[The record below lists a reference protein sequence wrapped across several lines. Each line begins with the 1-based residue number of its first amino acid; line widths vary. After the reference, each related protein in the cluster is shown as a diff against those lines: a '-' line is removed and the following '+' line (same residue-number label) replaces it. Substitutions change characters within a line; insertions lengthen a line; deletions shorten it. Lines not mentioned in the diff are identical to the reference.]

1 MYKKFF
7 TAKLFLILGFA
18 LMALVVAP
26 ELMQVAPEAALE
38 VSSSMANPAAVYCGE
53 MGYIYEI
60 VRNPSGEV
68 GDCLFPDGDSCDAW
82 EFLQGKC
89 GQNYSYCALQ
99 GYDIKTVSDGKDPF
113 SQEYAVCVS
122 SRGEEVGSVTKLSGL
137 SEKSMGC
144 GAGKSIYAPPNTSEK
159 DPEDEIALQP
169 APDAASPSSFDWRN
183 ILGCDWMTSIK
194 DQGGCGSCWAFSAA
208 GAAEAAHN
216 IAADDVNLDL
226 DLSEQYLVSD
236 CYTYA
241 GYQTCCGGY
250 KDEALAYIRDSGIP
264 DEGCF
269 PYTDGTGCGCLSDG
283 TCSTSCTYDGIG
295 ECSDTTCSDRCG
307 DYSSRLVHID
317 TAGFTGSGEAAIKQ
331 GLLDYGPLAISM
343 GFGSPYGG
351 WWDGDVYRCTDDSGT
366 NHAVGV
372 VGWDDAGGY
381 WLIRNSWGTGWG
393 TGGYFKLG
401 YGECSIESWPYYA
414 TVNTSGNDVFQTPMV
429 IGAVPY
435 TNTQNVSSAT
445 TSCDDPIIN
454 TPDGYTGP
462 GYCTMWFEY
471 TAAGHGTLT
480 VDTAGSSVDTVAAIW
495 TGYRGSLNQEVAN
508 DNYGVSPQARVEL
521 FVSAGTTYFIEIV
534 GNGPGDCGNI
544 SLDVAMEDSY
554 VAYLPLIMKDF
565 TPGSW
570 VTIMSETF
578 EGAFPGVWQVSDE
591 HTGSGEYYWAAR
603 DCRSYSG
610 SYSGWAV
617 GGGADGGPL
626 VCDSDYP
633 NDSES
638 WMVYG
643 PFSLADATASDISFK
658 LWLNSESDYD
668 GVCIFASIDNNTFY
682 GDCTSGNS
690 SGWID
695 RVLDLTNVYTLG
707 DLMGQPNVW
716 VALIFY
722 SDSSVTYAEGAYV
735 DDLVLR
741 KCTTGSCPSGG
752 VTLVDSGTGQIIEFP
767 SVKTLRSE

>member
-295 ECSDTTCSDRCG
+295 VLNGGIEDRIMKFTWIEPGQKGPAVMIFTSDGEKFFGLWWYEGREDSQGGIWNGTKKSEDVGGCPHWGGGIQEQMTGELLEYGRVRLYGINFDYDSDVIRAE
-307 DYSSRLVHID
+307 SKP
-317 TAGFTGSGEAAIKQ
+317 T
-331 GLLDYGPLAISM
+331 LDKIVAMLKSEPTMQLIIEGH
-343 GFGSPYGG
+343 
-351 WWDGDVYRCTDDSGT
+351 TDSD
-366 NHAVGV
+366 
-372 VGWDDAGGY
+372 
-381 WLIRNSWGTGWG
+381 
-393 TGGYFKLG
+393 
-401 YGECSIESWPYYA
+401 
-414 TVNTSGNDVFQTPMV
+414 
-429 IGAVPY
+429 
-435 TNTQNVSSAT
+435 
-445 TSCDDPIIN
+445 
-454 TPDGYTGP
+454 
-462 GYCTMWFEY
+462 
-471 TAAGHGTLT
+471 
-480 VDTAGSSVDTVAAIW
+480 
-495 TGYRGSLNQEVAN
+495 
-508 DNYGVSPQARVEL
+508 
-521 FVSAGTTYFIEIV
+521 GTT
-534 GNGPGDCGNI
+534 
-544 SLDVAMEDSY
+544 
-554 VAYLPLIMKDF
+554 
-565 TPGSW
+565 
-570 VTIMSETF
+570 
-578 EGAFPGVWQVSDE
+578 E
-591 HTGSGEYYWAAR
+591 HNQS
-603 DCRSYSG
+603 
-610 SYSGWAV
+610 
-617 GGGADGGPL
+617 
-626 VCDSDYP
+626 
-633 NDSES
+633 
-638 WMVYG
+638 
-643 PFSLADATASDISFK
+643 
-658 LWLNSESDYD
+658 
-668 GVCIFASIDNNTFY
+668 
-682 GDCTSGNS
+682 
-690 SGWID
+690 
-695 RVLDLTNVYTLG
+695 
-707 DLMGQPNVW
+707 
-716 VALIFY
+716 
-722 SDSSVTYAEGAYV
+722 
-735 DDLVLR
+735 
-741 KCTTGSCPSGG
+741 
-752 VTLVDSGTGQIIEFP
+752 
-767 SVKTLRSE
+767 